1 MTLATRGYTPNRN
14 AWRFEA
20 HFTATLAGSI
30 HSVREQLRTLG
41 ISYFKDLIR
50 ERYGEEV
57 PEDKIRGDFE
67 PEDPALAPSPHI
79 TITPLEMTFQGKN
92 KDAIT
97 LPTRTIPADIVAY
110 DPHIRRRKPR
120 RRKQRV

>member
-1 MTLATRGYTPNRN
+1 MTLSSRGYTPNRN

-30 HSVREQLRTLG
+30 HNVRDRLRTLG
-41 ISYFKDLIR
+41 IRYFQGLIR
-50 ERYGEEV
+50 ERCGEKI
-57 PEDKIRGDFE
+57 PEEKIRGDFE
-67 PEDPALAPSPHI
+67 PEEPALAPSPHI
-79 TITPLEMTFQGKN
+79 TIVPLEMTFQGKS

-110 DPHIRRRKPR
+110 DPHVRRRKPR
-120 RRKQRV
+120 RRK